1 MNSTECIDS
10 ASAATTRIVESC
22 PQNIKKW
29 NEAAVRKG
37 CEKIKHTCSSF
48 EYHCVTNA
56 WGNETIEICA
66 PSLMIIGKNA
76 SIYLK
81 IGCISISPFEHSEFR
96 TSFEQF
102 PFKSLLHSLT
112 VSCRKCLH
120 RI

>member
-10 ASAATTRIVESC
+10 ATAATIRIVKSC

-48 EYHCVTNA
+48 EYHCVINA

-81 IGCISISPFEHSEFR
+81 LDAYRFIHLNIQNFEPVLS
-96 TSFEQF
+96 SF
-102 PFKSLLHSLT
+102 LLNRYFTH
-112 VSCRKCLH
+112 
-120 RI
+120 